1 MGKSFLHTVHTYFP
15 PPPEDEVDVEDE
27 LVVEFNPVEEEVKD
41 VGLNPEV
48 ARQALQRKK
57 YFNT

>member
-15 PPPEDEVDVEDE
+15 PPPEDEVDAEDE
-27 LVVEFNPVEEEVKD
+27 LVVEFNPAEEEVKD

-48 ARQALQRKK
+48 PTGQALQRKK
-57 YFNT
+57 IF

>member
-15 PPPEDEVDVEDE
+15 PPPEDEVAVEDE
-27 LVVEFNPVEEEVKD
+27 LVVEFNPAEDGVKD

-48 ARQALQRKK
+48 TTRQAL
-57 YFNT
+57 